1 MKKIYLLP
9 VFLSL
14 GLLLSAQQPV
24 KLSKNIKN
32 IAVPAKSG
40 VREGVIN
47 PLNQTVNQYVHSAK
61 AVTDMEIGSTYY
73 DLQSNTSAPA
83 NRFYRYEDGNMGAV
97 WTRGMNTAGYADRGT
112 GYNYFSGADWLPA
125 PSARIETVRTGW
137 PTYAAMGTGEIV
149 IAHHDVQG
157 LVVNRRDT
165 RGTGTW
171 AQSILPGPTGA
182 VDISWP
188 RMVSS
193 GADHMN
199 IHLLAMTYSAYQ
211 NMDLA
216 LLYYRSTN
224 GGASWD
230 IQHQII
236 PGLGSDENVGF
247 SADMYSWAEPKGDN
261 LAFVVGDNWNDLFVM
276 KSTDNGDTWEKTI
289 IWKHPYPMWDKN
301 NPTPTDTFYCPD
313 GSAHAAF
320 DANGKLHVVFGVNRA
335 MFAAGATAPSW
346 FPWVDG
352 LAYWN
357 EDMPTWSDGDV
368 DALNP
373 DNLYASG
380 NLIGWMQDVNQNG
393 TLDLIGFE
401 VANMGLYYVGPS
413 SMPQITIDDNNYI
426 YVVYSGITEGFDNGS
441 QQYRH
446 IWARGS
452 GDHGTTWG
460 DFVDLDGDIIH
471 LLDECVFPTIA
482 NTTSTDKVHLIYQA
496 DNEPGLSVRGD
507 EDSPT
512 QNIIYYSEFEKTD
525 VVNVGV
531 KDVDLQQFTVS
542 QNYPNPTNGTSQVMV
557 NLNKTSNVGLQ
568 VFDITGRKVYEIPVS
583 SVPQGSNILSINA
596 YNLTKGIYTYSV
608 SVNGTR
614 ITHKMVI
621 E

>member
-1 MKKIYLLP
+1 YLLP

-32 IAVPAKSG
+32 IAVPAKSS

-47 PLNQTVNQYVHSAK
+47 PLNQTANQYVHSAK
-61 AVTDMEIGSTYY
+61 SLTDMEIGSTYY

-83 NRFYRYEDGNMGAV
+83 NRFYRYDDGNMGAV
-97 WTRGMNTAGYADRGT
+97 WTRGMNTSGYADRGT
-112 GYNYFSGADWLPA
+112 GYNFFSGADWLPA

-171 AQSILPGPTGA
+171 AQSILPGPAGA

-211 NMDLA
+211 NLDLA
-216 LLYYRSTN
+216 LLYYRSTD
-224 GGASWD
+224 GGATWD

-236 PGLGSDENVGF
+236 PGMGSDENVGF
-247 SADMYSWAEPKGDN
+247 SGDTYSWAEPKGDN

-276 KSTDNGDTWEKTI
+276 KSTDNGETWEKTI

-313 GSAHAAF
+313 GAAHAAF

-335 MFAAGATAPSW
+335 MFAAGATDPSW

-452 GDHGTTWG
+452 GDNGTTWG

-482 NTTSTDKVHLIYQA
+482 NTTSPERVHLIYQA

-507 EDSPT
+507 EDSPS
-512 QNIIYYSEFEKTD
+512 QNIIYYTEFDKTD

-531 KDVDLQQFTVS
+531 NDVELQKFTVS

-583 SVPQGSNILSINA
+583 SVPQGSNILNINA
-596 YNLTKGIYTYSV
+596 NYLTRGIYTYTV

>member
-1 MKKIYLLP
+1 MKKFYLLP

-24 KLSKNIKN
+24 KLSRQITN
-32 IAVPAKSG
+32 IALPAKSA

-47 PLNQTVNQYVHSAK
+47 PLNQTVNPYVHSAK

-73 DLQSNTSAPA
+73 DLQSNTTSPA

-97 WTRGMNTAGYADRGT
+97 WTRGMNTANYPDRGT

-157 LVVNRRDT
+157 LVVSRRDT

-211 NMDLA
+211 NMNLA

-224 GGASWD
+224 GGATWD
-230 IQHQII
+230 IQHQIL
-236 PGLGSDENVGF
+236 PGMGSDENVGF
-247 SADMYSWAEPKGDN
+247 AGDMYSWAEPKGDN

-276 KSTDNGDTWEKTI
+276 KSTDNGETWEKTI
-289 IWKHPYPMWDKN
+289 IWKHPYPMWDKT

-313 GSAHAAF
+313 GAAHAAF
-320 DANGKLHVVFGVNRA
+320 DANGKLHVVFGVTRA
-335 MFAAGATAPSW
+335 MFEEGATDPIW

-368 DALNP
+368 DALDP

-401 VANMGLYYVGPS
+401 LTNMGKYSVGPS

-452 GDHGTTWG
+452 SDHGTTWR

-482 NTTSTDKVHLIYQA
+482 NRTSTDKVHLIYQA
-496 DNEPGLSVRGD
+496 DNEPGLAVRGD
-507 EDSPT
+507 LDSPT
-512 QNIIYYSEFEKTD
+512 QNIIYYTEFDKTD

-531 KDVDLQQFTVS
+531 KDVDLQQFSVS

-583 SVPQGSNILSINA
+583 SVPQGSNILNINA
-596 YNLTKGIYTYSV
+596 YNLTKGIYTYTV